1 MTTTVRAR
9 PAGMRAFVIIWLG
22 QLVSMM
28 GTGMTRFALTI
39 WA

>member
-1 MTTTVRAR
+1 
-9 PAGMRAFVIIWLG
+9 MRAFVIIWLG